1 MADNPV
7 LQALQTLYHDPD
19 TAAKRRANEWLQEFQ
34 HSTEAWQTA
43 HVLLNAPDS
52 PLEGRL
58 FSAQTLRAK
67 ITYDLSQLPRESLP
81 PLRDSLLNVLLPL
94 SSPSA
99 PTGSKAVLLQL
110 CLAISDLALQ
120 MPEWENVVPSM
131 IERFGTDPA
140 MVTVLLLFLKTLPE
154 EATNPRIPLGQDE
167 ARAILNRLVSGS
179 AGRVLE
185 VLTMYIQA
193 EGVTTPIQISVF
205 EALRSWLQAG
215 EVTAS
220 QVAATPLFSAAFSA
234 LASDQLFDA
243 AVDLLCDLIH
253 ETQELNDNMT
263 VVQEIVPRVI
273 ALRGEMERYKDDPD
287 RVRGYCRILCE
298 AGECYQSLIVQHPG
312 DLLPLVQAIAECAAY
327 PDLDIVPITFY
338 FWYALSESLERQENF
353 SQNPA
358 YTPILSIFSD
368 LQSIIISHLHFP
380 PDDEQQTAHERDEF
394 RTFRHRMGDTLKD
407 CCHVLGAT
415 VCLKKSYDLILSALS
430 QPSPSWQAIEAPLFS
445 MRSMGAEVDP
455 NDDEVLPHIMTLL
468 PTLPQHPKIRY
479 ASILV
484 ISRYSPWLNR
494 HPEHLTFTL
503 SYVSAGFE
511 MADEQVSAA
520 AAHAMKFICQ
530 DCTTHLVP
538 FLPQLHMF
546 MEGAGERLG
555 QEDVVEVCEAIAYI
569 IDGMLPAEAASALS
583 QFCSPLITRIQTLLS
598 LSPSVPSSSA
608 SVSEGDLEKISDMLE
623 QVDAYL
629 SIVRTLS
636 PFPSSCHPTAGRVYA
651 ILDVLLE
658 NFGAEVLV
666 GSRVGAEGEDG
677 DRSGGTRGGGG
688 LVSQLI
694 KRMQTSF
701 EETGYASY
709 LWIMGKI
716 VDRFSDMILSSTS
729 GGETEAAGRM
739 VGELLGRGFESVT
752 TSLGRLLE
760 RKVAV
765 EIPDASPLLPLAL
778 SHTLQALT
786 CPATSIILTSVDVL
800 ALLSSHLSLSPSP
813 SAASTSS
820 SRASTPK
827 NPSAVRPI
835 FAQYARP
842 TLSLLLKGLI
852 ADFPDEA
859 SEPIGQVLVHFAV
872 AFGGGGEME
881 AWVGEALAGVGGHLV
896 LPADKEAFLGHVH
909 EYVSSFSP
917 DEPPPL
923 PHPSILPPF
932 YSYFL

>member
-1 MADNPV
+1 M
-7 LQALQTLYHDPD
+7 
-19 TAAKRRANEWLQEFQ
+19 
-34 HSTEAWQTA
+34 
-43 HVLLNAPDS
+43 
-52 PLEGRL
+52 
-58 FSAQTLRAK
+58 
-67 ITYDLSQLPRESLP
+67 
-81 PLRDSLLNVLLPL
+81 
-94 SSPSA
+94 
-99 PTGSKAVLLQL
+99 
-110 CLAISDLALQ
+110 
-120 MPEWENVVPSM
+120 
-131 IERFGTDPA
+131 
-140 MVTVLLLFLKTLPE
+140 
-154 EATNPRIPLGQDE
+154 
-167 ARAILNRLVSGS
+167 
-179 AGRVLE
+179 
-185 VLTMYIQA
+185 
-193 EGVTTPIQISVF
+193 TTPIQISVF

-598 LSPSVPSSSA
+598 LPPSVPSSSA

-658 NFGAEVLV
+658 NFGGVYHISEKVGSVLRRGLIFFPAEVLV

-729 GGETEAAGRM
+729 GGETEATGRM

-765 EIPDASPLLPLAL
+765 EIPDGKSFFFPSLPPHLPRR
-778 SHTLQALT
+778 Q
-786 CPATSIILTSVDVL
+786 P
-800 ALLSSHLSLSPSP
+800 LSLRRTKANYLFRPS
-813 SAASTSS
+813 T
-820 SRASTPK
+820 
-827 NPSAVRPI
+827 
-835 FAQYARP
+835 
-842 TLSLLLKGLI
+842 
-852 ADFPDEA
+852 
-859 SEPIGQVLVHFAV
+859 
-872 AFGGGGEME
+872 
-881 AWVGEALAGVGGHLV
+881 
-896 LPADKEAFLGHVH
+896 
-909 EYVSSFSP
+909 
-917 DEPPPL
+917 
-923 PHPSILPPF
+923 LPP
-932 YSYFL
+932 YHPPS

>member
-1 MADNPV
+1 M
-7 LQALQTLYHDPD
+7 
-19 TAAKRRANEWLQEFQ
+19 
-34 HSTEAWQTA
+34 
-43 HVLLNAPDS
+43 
-52 PLEGRL
+52 
-58 FSAQTLRAK
+58 
-67 ITYDLSQLPRESLP
+67 
-81 PLRDSLLNVLLPL
+81 
-94 SSPSA
+94 
-99 PTGSKAVLLQL
+99 
-110 CLAISDLALQ
+110 
-120 MPEWENVVPSM
+120 
-131 IERFGTDPA
+131 
-140 MVTVLLLFLKTLPE
+140 
-154 EATNPRIPLGQDE
+154 
-167 ARAILNRLVSGS
+167 
-179 AGRVLE
+179 
-185 VLTMYIQA
+185 
-193 EGVTTPIQISVF
+193 TTPIQISVF

-215 EVTAS
+215 EVAAS

-380 PDDEQQTAHERDEF
+380 PDDEQQTAQERDEF

-546 MEGAGERLG
+546 MEGAGEKLG

-598 LSPSVPSSSA
+598 LSPSVPSSSV

-623 QVDAYL
+623 QIDAYL

-636 PFPSSCHPTAGRVYA
+636 PFPPSCYPSAGRIYA

-658 NFGAEVLV
+658 KFGGVYHISEKVGSVLRRGLIFFPAEVLV
-666 GSRVGAEGEDG
+666 GSGVGAEGEDG
-677 DRSGGTRGGGG
+677 DRSGGTRGGEGG

-716 VDRFSDMILSSTS
+716 VDKFSDMVLSSTS

-765 EIPDASPLLPLAL
+765 EIPDGKSFFPSLPHTFLGASLYPLEEPKLTTFSPLPSTLKTWKKTVMDDYVHLFLSYLIHLPPILASPLLPLAL

-813 SAASTSS
+813 SSASTFS

-872 AFGGGGEME
+872 TFGGGGEME

-909 EYVSSFSP
+909 EYVSFLSP
-917 DEPPPL
+917 DETPPN
-923 PHPSILPPF
+923 PSILPP
-932 YSYFL
+932 SYLFSLSHFKS